1 MKKKDIKALAKYTQ
15 ELEEHI
21 NTTMRHIYDTEAD
34 GIPMNVLLN
43 VGTSMLAKTLLLAP
57 EEARDNLVGV
67 LATLIDAKVQ
77 EGGAMIESFKAIGNA
92 MVH

>member
-21 NTTMRHIYDTEAD
+21 NNVMRGVYDNESE
-34 GIPMNVLLN
+34 GIAMNVLLN
-43 VGTSMLAKTLLLAP
+43 VGTSMLAKALLLAP
-57 EEARDNLVGV
+57 EEVRDNLVGV
-67 LATLIDAKVQ
+67 VAMLIDAKMQ
-77 EGGAMIESFKAIGNA
+77 EGEAMLESFKAIHSA